1 MTNEQLIQYM
11 VDAGI
16 DKNTAEAEVEIS
28 RVTDKASADFT
39 IKLYI
44 YTEQRL
50 TKMKEINM
58 ASQRGGMKKGSKR
71 G

>member
-44 YTEQRL
+44 YTE
-50 TKMKEINM
+50 
-58 ASQRGGMKKGSKR
+58 
-71 G
+71 